1 MLTVS
6 SSLDDKNP
14 DFFFFQAYIKDRQ
27 NEIFMMGEWTR

>member
-14 DFFFFQAYIKDRQ
+14 DFFFQAYIKDRQ